1 MTTAIRW
8 RIMSLQVVL
17 LLVFSFGAGLLMYG
31 SNYITGTVH
40 DQLAAQKI
48 FFPTT
53 SSASF
58 KALPAPDQQAMRPYA
73 GQQLTTGAQAKVY
86 ADNYIAVHLTEVAG
100 GKTYAQVS
108 AEARANPGNTA
119 LAGQVTT
126 LFQGDMLRG
135 TLLNAYGW
143 GQFGQY
149 LFLAGI
155 GAVVAGVVVLGTFVF
170 ELVLA
175 LGRKP
180 VLTSPQR
187 AVSVA

>member
-1 MTTAIRW
+1 MT
-8 RIMSLQVVL
+8 LQVVL
-17 LLVFSFGAGLLMYG
+17 LLVFGFGAGLLMYE

-58 KALPAPDQQAMRPYA
+58 KALPASDQQAMRPYA
-73 GQQLTTGAQAKVY
+73 GQELTTGAQAKVY
-86 ADNYIAVHLTEVAG
+86 ADNYIAVHLSEIAN

-108 AEARANPGNTA
+108 AEARANPSDKA
-119 LAGQVTT
+119 LAGQVTS

-155 GAVVAGVVVLGTFVF
+155 GAAVAAAVVLGTFVY

-175 LGRKP
+175 LARKP
-180 VLTSPQR
+180 VSASPRRITSI
-187 AVSVA
+187 A

>member
-8 RIMSLQVVL
+8 RIMTLQVVF
-17 LLVFSFGAGLLMYG
+17 LLVFGFGAGLLMYE

-58 KALPAPDQQAMRPYA
+58 KALPASDQQAMRPYA

-86 ADNYIAVHLTEVAG
+86 ADNYIAVHLSEIAG

-108 AEARANPGNTA
+108 EEAMAQPTNTA
-119 LAGQVTT
+119 LAGQKTT

-155 GAVVAGVVVLGTFVF
+155 GAAIAALVVVGTFVF
-170 ELVLA
+170 ELVLV
-175 LGRKP
+175 LSHKP

-187 AVSVA
+187 AVSAA

>member
-1 MTTAIRW
+1 MT
-8 RIMSLQVVL
+8 LQVVL
-17 LLVFSFGAGLLMYG
+17 LLVFGFGAGLLMYE

-53 SSASF
+53 SNAEF
-58 KALPAPDQQAMRPYA
+58 KALPASDQQAMRPYA

-86 ADNYIAVHLTEVAG
+86 ADNFIGYHLSKIAG
-100 GKTYAQVS
+100 GQTYAQVS
-108 AEARANPGNTA
+108 SEAIAQPNNAA
-119 LAGQVTT
+119 LQSERTT
-126 LFQGDMLRG
+126 LFMGDMLRG

-143 GQFGQY
+143 AQFAQY

-155 GAVVAGVVVLGTFVF
+155 GAVVAAAVALGTFVF

-175 LGRKP
+175 VSRKP
-180 VLTSPQR
+180 VATAPQR
-187 AVSVA
+187 AISGALR

>member
-1 MTTAIRW
+1 MTTTLRW
-8 RIMSLQVVL
+8 RIMTLQVVL
-17 LLVFSFGAGLLMYG
+17 LLVFGFGAGLLMYE

-58 KALPAPDQQAMRPYA
+58 KALPASDQQAMRPYA
-73 GQQLTTGAQAKVY
+73 GQQLTTGAQAQVY
-86 ADNYIAVHLTEVAG
+86 ANNYIAVHLSEVAK

-108 AEARANPGNTA
+108 TEAMAQPRNTA
-119 LAGQVTT
+119 LAAQKAT
-126 LFQGDMLRG
+126 LFQGEMLRG

-155 GAVVAGVVVLGTFVF
+155 GAAIAGFVILGTFVF

-175 LGRKP
+175 LSRKP
-180 VLTSPQR
+180 VVTSPQR
-187 AVSVA
+187 AVSAA

>member
-8 RIMSLQVVL
+8 RIMTLQVVF
-17 LLVFSFGAGLLMYG
+17 LLVFGFGAGLLMYE

-48 FFPTT
+48 SFPTT

-58 KALPAPDQQAMRPYA
+58 KALPASDQQAMRPYA
-73 GQQLTTGAQAKVY
+73 GQLLTTGAQAKVY
-86 ADNYIAVHLTEVAG
+86 ANNYIGVHLSEVAN

-108 AEARANPGNTA
+108 AEAMAQPTNTT
-119 LAGQVTT
+119 LARQKAT
-126 LFQGDMLRG
+126 LFQGEMLRG

-143 GQFGQY
+143 WQFGQY

-155 GAVVAGVVVLGTFVF
+155 GAAIAAVVVFGTFVF
-170 ELVLA
+170 ELVLV
-175 LGRKP
+175 LSRKP
-180 VLTSPQR
+180 VVTSPQR
-187 AVSVA
+187 AVSAA

>member
-1 MTTAIRW
+1 MTTALRW
-8 RIMSLQVVL
+8 RIMTLQVVL
-17 LLVFSFGAGLLMYG
+17 LLVFAFGAGLLMYE

-53 SSASF
+53 GSASF
-58 KALPAPDQQAMRPYA
+58 KALPASDQQAIRPYA

-86 ADNYIAVHLTEVAG
+86 ADNYIAVHLSEIAG

-108 AEARANPGNTA
+108 AEARANPTNTA
-119 LAGQVTT
+119 LARQVTT
-126 LFQGDMLRG
+126 LFQGDMLRS

-143 GQFGQY
+143 GQFGQS

-155 GAVVAGVVVLGTFVF
+155 GALVAGAVVLATFVF
-170 ELVLA
+170 ELVLG
-175 LGRKP
+175 LSRKP
-180 VLTSPQR
+180 VLTSPRR
-187 AVSVA
+187 AVSAA

>member
-1 MTTAIRW
+1 MTTPLLW
-8 RIMSLQVVL
+8 RIMTLQVVL
-17 LLVFSFGAGLLMYG
+17 LLVFGFGAGLLLYE

-48 FFPTT
+48 YFPTT

-58 KALPAPDQQAMRPYA
+58 KALPASDQQAMQPYA
-73 GQQLTTGAQAKVY
+73 GQQLTTGAQAQVY
-86 ADNYIAVHLTEVAG
+86 ADNYIAVHLNEVAG

-108 AEARANPGNTA
+108 EAAIAQPTNTA
-119 LAGQVTT
+119 LAAQKAT
-126 LFQGDMLRG
+126 LFQGEMLRG

-143 GQFGQY
+143 AQFGQY

-155 GAVVAGVVVLGTFVF
+155 GAAVATVVVLGTFVF

-175 LGRKP
+175 LSRKP
-180 VLTSPQR
+180 AVVSPQH
-187 AVSVA
+187 ATSVA

>member
-1 MTTAIRW
+1 MT
-8 RIMSLQVVL
+8 LQVVL
-17 LLVFSFGAGLLMYG
+17 LLVFGFGAGLLMYE

-48 FFPTT
+48 YFPTT

-58 KALPAPDQQAMRPYA
+58 KALPASDQQAMRPYA
-73 GQQLTTGAQAKVY
+73 GQELTTGQQAQVY
-86 ADNYIAVHLTEVAG
+86 ADNYIAVHLNEIGG

-108 AEARANPGNTA
+108 AAQMAQPTNTA
-119 LAGQVTT
+119 LAAQKAT
-126 LFQGDMLRG
+126 LFQGEMLRG

-143 GQFGQY
+143 AQFGQY

-155 GAVVAGVVVLGTFVF
+155 GAAVATVVVAGTFIF

-175 LGRKP
+175 LGRKR
-180 VLTSPQR
+180 VATSPER
-187 AVSVA
+187 AVSMA

>member
-1 MTTAIRW
+1 MTTSLRW
-8 RIMSLQVVL
+8 RIMTLQVVL
-17 LLVFSFGAGLLMYG
+17 LLVFAFGAGLLMYE

-48 FFPTT
+48 TFPTT
-53 SSASF
+53 SNAEF
-58 KALPAPDQQAMRPYA
+58 KALPASDQQAMRPYA

-86 ADNYIAVHLTEVAG
+86 ANNFIAYHLSLVAG
-100 GKTYAQVS
+100 GKTYSQVS
-108 AEARANPGNTA
+108 AEARANPHDTA

-143 GQFGQY
+143 GQFGAY

-155 GAVVAGVVVLGTFVF
+155 GAAIAAVVVLGTLVF
-170 ELVLA
+170 ELALA
-175 LGRKP
+175 LSRKP
-180 VLTSPQR
+180 VATSPQR
-187 AVSVA
+187 AVGVA

>member
-8 RIMSLQVVL
+8 RIMTLQVVL
-17 LLVFSFGAGLLMYG
+17 ILVFGSGAGLLMYE
-31 SNYITGTVH
+31 SNYITGAVH

-48 FFPTT
+48 SFPTT
-53 SSASF
+53 NSASF
-58 KALPAPDQQAMRPYA
+58 KALPASDQQAMRVYA
-73 GQQLTTGAQAKVY
+73 GQQLTTGAQAQVY
-86 ADNYIAVHLTEVAG
+86 ADNYIAVHLSEVANG
-100 GKTYAQVS
+100 QTYAQVS
-108 AEARANPGNTA
+108 AEARANPTNTA

-155 GAVVAGVVVLGTFVF
+155 GAAIAAVVVLATFVF
-170 ELVLA
+170 EALVVLS
-175 LGRKP
+175 RRR

-187 AVSVA
+187 ATSAA

>member
-1 MTTAIRW
+1 MTTALRW
-8 RIMSLQVVL
+8 RIMTLQVVL
-17 LLVFSFGAGLLMYG
+17 LLVFGFGAGLLMYE

-48 FFPTT
+48 SFPTT

-58 KALPAPDQQAMRPYA
+58 KALPASDQKAMRPYA

-86 ADNYIAVHLTEVAG
+86 ANNYIAFHLSEVANG
-100 GKTYAQVS
+100 QTYAQVS
-108 AEARANPGNTA
+108 AAARANPSDTA
-119 LAGQVTT
+119 LAGEVTT

-155 GAVVAGVVVLGTFVF
+155 GAAVAAVIVLATFVF

-175 LGRKP
+175 LAHRP
-180 VLTSPQR
+180 AAIRPQQVASP
-187 AVSVA
+187 A